1 MLTNFLS
8 LTTATLAST
17 ADGEPGFW
25 FKTWLGDPTRS
36 PVAGHSDSAF
46 MYLWWFCVVW
56 FIFLMALMFYFVIA
70 FRRKP
75 GKIAQ
80 RSSSHNTPLEIIW
93 TIVPTLML
101 VHIFWIGFEGYME
114 KVTPPGNAMELKLTG
129 YKWSWDMEYP
139 GGVVVNRGTSTGKV
153 AADAAETV
161 PIFYIPADTPIRLR
175 MNSTDVMHAFWI
187 PNFRV
192 KSDLIPN
199 RYTGMWFQASLPASG
214 PTIKYH
220 PKSKEEENLKEHWNN
235 PYVEALA
242 GEPFEDHWIFCAEY
256 CGTGHSEMAGIIRV
270 VSAGTYKK
278 WLQNQADPAD
288 LKPFERGARI
298 YKARCISCHSIDGTT
313 GTGPTWKNMY
323 GYEFAHTDG
332 TKHINDDQHI
342 AEAIRYPNKHIRS
355 DYPAGGMSAFPE
367 SLLSNKQ
374 VEYLIEYM
382 KTLSDRAPATTPEE
396 TQRPA
401 EPAGTTGGAAPAE
414 KK

>member
-1 MLTNFLS
+1 M
-8 LTTATLAST
+8 
-17 ADGEPGFW
+17 G
-25 FKTWLGDPTRS
+25 
-36 PVAGHSDSAF
+36 
-46 MYLWWFCVVW
+46 
-56 FIFLMALMFYFVIA
+56 LMFYFVIA

-75 GKIAQ
+75 GKIAP
-80 RSSSHNTPLEIIW
+80 RSRDHNSKLEIFW

-139 GGVVVNRGTSTGKV
+139 GGVVVNRGTSAGKV
-153 AADAAETV
+153 ATDAAETV

-187 PNFRV
+187 PNFRI

-199 RYTGMWFQASLPASG
+199 RYTGLWFQASLPASG

-220 PKSKEEENLKEHWNN
+220 LKSKAEENLKADPNSTFS
-235 PYVEALA
+235 EALA
-242 GEPFEDHWIFCAEY
+242 GEPYEDHWIFCAEY

-278 WLQNQADPAD
+278 WLADQANPSTLGPA
-288 LKPFERGARI
+288 ERGARI
-298 YKARCISCHSIDGTT
+298 YKARCISCHSVDGSS
-313 GTGPTWKNMY
+313 GTGPTWKNSY
-323 GYEFAHTDG
+323 GYEHNYTDG
-332 TKHINDDQHI
+332 SKIVADDNHLI
-342 AEAIRYPNKHIRS
+342 ESIRYPNKHIRA

-374 VEYLIEYM
+374 LEYVIEYM
-382 KTLSDRAPATTPEE
+382 KTLSDKAPATTPEE
-396 TQRPA
+396 TQKPA
-401 EPAGTTGGAAPAE
+401 EPAGAATPAE